1 MEQQQ
6 IGVVTFFSSQ
16 HAIRAEDTLKAKD
29 YRVNLMPGP
38 KEISPNCGV
47 ALQFEPQYKDEVEAL
62 LKEAN
67 VLFEAV
73 HLYTPV
79 QEKGLLKKLL
89 GRKEGN

>member
-16 HAIRAEDTLKAKD
+16 HAIRAEDTLKGKG
-29 YRVNLMPGP
+29 YKVSLMPGP
-38 KEISPNCGV
+38 KDISPNCGV
-47 ALQFEPQYKDEVEAL
+47 ALQFEPEFKDEVENV
-62 LKEAN
+62 LKEAE

-89 GRKEGN
+89 GR

>member
-1 MEQQQ
+1 MEQQE

-16 HAIRAEDTLKAKD
+16 HAIRAEDTLKEKG
-29 YRVNLMPGP
+29 YKVSLMPGP
-38 KEISPNCGV
+38 KDISPNCGV
-47 ALQFEPQYKDEVEAL
+47 ALQFEPEFKAEVESV
-62 LKEAN
+62 LKEAE

-89 GRKEGN
+89 GR

>member
-1 MEQQQ
+1 MEQKE

-16 HAIRAEDTLKAKD
+16 HAIRAEDTLKAKN
-29 YRVNLMPGP
+29 YKVSLMPGP
-38 KEISPNCGV
+38 KDISPNCGV
-47 ALQFEPQYKDEVEAL
+47 ALQFEPEYKDEVESA
-62 LKEAN
+62 LKEAE

-89 GRKEGN
+89 GR